1 MVTNR
6 LLNVVAIPIKSCV
19 NLNARRYLNV
29 DTNVR
34 IYVVLHVPR
43 NVKFCA
49 RKLSHVD
56 TKNVCPV
63 TEIPMFINA
72 TAAVPNAWNVVIL
85 VQRNATKLV
94 NATLKLKGN
103 YLASTGQGSCVERKT
118 VK

>member
-1 MVTNR
+1 
-6 LLNVVAIPIKSCV
+6 
-19 NLNARRYLNV
+19 
-29 DTNVR
+29 
-34 IYVVLHVPR
+34 
-43 NVKFCA
+43 
-49 RKLSHVD
+49 
-56 TKNVCPV
+56 
-63 TEIPMFINA
+63 MFINA